1 MTQQELHRL
10 MKDAETELHEAG
22 IEAAAAETE
31 IVLLSLLDIERVD
44 LYLHGAKLIDDDILK
59 KFHDIIKRRTTRYPL
74 QYILGEMWFYGRK
87 FAVNPSVMVPTPET
101 EILCETAVHFIDF
114 REISRAKVLDIG
126 TGSGVVAVT
135 VAAEIDDAIVT
146 AVDVSPEALATA
158 KTNAEALNVAD
169 RITLVCSDLFSA
181 LTPNRQYDLILSNP
195 PYISE
200 DEYRGLPPE
209 VLADPK
215 LALVAGTEG
224 MDIIEA
230 LVERAPEYLAPSGR
244 LMFEIGY
251 NQSDLV
257 AKLTENDNRYI
268 SMTILKDLND
278 IDRVVILG
286 V

>member
-1 MTQQELHRL
+1 
-10 MKDAETELHEAG
+10 MKDAEAELREAG
-22 IEAAAAETE
+22 IDAAAAETE

-44 LYLHGAKLIDDDILK
+44 LYLHGAKLIDDNIRQR
-59 KFHDIIKRRTTRYPL
+59 FHDIITRRTTRYPL

-87 FAVNPSVMVPTPET
+87 FTVNPSVMVPTPET

-114 REISRAKVLDIG
+114 REIKKANVLDIG
-126 TGSGVVAVT
+126 TGSGVIAVT
-135 VAAEIDDAIVT
+135 VAGEIDDAVVT
-146 AVDVSPEALATA
+146 AVDVSREALTTA
-158 KTNAEALNVAD
+158 RANAEAMKVAD
-169 RITLVCSDLFSA
+169 RISLVCSDLFSA
-181 LTPNRQYDLILSNP
+181 LTPERQYDLILSNP

-200 DEYRGLPPE
+200 DEYRDLPPE

-215 LALVAGTEG
+215 LALVSGEQG

-230 LVERAPEYLAPSGR
+230 LVERAPDYLAPSGR

-251 NQSDLV
+251 NQADLV
-257 AKLTENDNRYI
+257 TKLTENDNRYI

-278 IDRVVILG
+278 IDRLVILG

>member
-1 MTQQELHRL
+1 
-10 MKDAETELHEAG
+10 MKDAEAELREAG
-22 IEAAAAETE
+22 IDAAAAETE

-44 LYLHGAKLIDDDILK
+44 LYLHGAKLIDDNIRQR
-59 KFHDIIKRRTTRYPL
+59 FHDIITRRTTRYPL

-87 FAVNPSVMVPTPET
+87 FTVNPSVMVPTPET

-114 REISRAKVLDIG
+114 REIKKANVLDIG
-126 TGSGVVAVT
+126 TGSGVIAVT
-135 VAAEIDDAIVT
+135 VAGEIDDAVVT
-146 AVDVSPEALATA
+146 AVDVSREALSTA
-158 KTNAEALNVAD
+158 RANAEAMKVAD
-169 RITLVCSDLFSA
+169 RISLVCSDLFSA
-181 LTPNRQYDLILSNP
+181 LTPERQYDLILSNP

-200 DEYRGLPPE
+200 DEYRDLPPE

-215 LALVAGTEG
+215 LALVSGEQG

-230 LVERAPEYLAPSGR
+230 LVERAPDYLAPSGR

-251 NQSDLV
+251 NQADLV
-257 AKLTENDNRYI
+257 TKLTENDNRYI

-278 IDRVVILG
+278 IDRLVILG